1 MQNMAHAL
9 CNKPLTRRETVKG
22 IGAGALGLTLCGA
35 GAAIPQPVNGDVETK
50 QEKHMKVTLII
61 GSPRRNGNTARALK
75 EVSDALVSEG
85 LETETVWIGTR
96 PVRGCIACGQCLK
109 KSLGRCAFDDDVA
122 NEIVDKLKAA
132 DGIVIG
138 APTYYGQPNG
148 AFLAV
153 WQRIC
158 FAARQVVECK
168 PAAAVAVC
176 RRGGSTAAFQCLNM
190 PVEMLNTPLA
200 GSQYWN
206 VVFGLSEGECEKDEE
221 GMQTMRTL
229 GRNLAWMVKNL
240 RGANAVP
247 RPPQEPWQGMNF
259 IR

>member
-1 MQNMAHAL
+1 MSRSL
-9 CNKPLTRRETVKG
+9 CRKPLTRRAAVKG
-22 IGAGALGLTLCGA
+22 VGAGALCMALDGIGIA
-35 GAAIPQPVNGDVETK
+35 GEPSPQNGENSQK
-50 QEKHMKVTLII
+50 EKHMKVVLII
-61 GSPRRNGNTARALK
+61 GSPRKNGNTARALK
-75 EVSDALVSEG
+75 EVSDTLVAEG
-85 LETETVWIGTR
+85 LETETVWIGTK

-122 NEIVDKLKAA
+122 NEIVDKLKDA

-190 PVEMLNTPLA
+190 PFEMLNTPLA

-206 VVFGLSEGECEKDEE
+206 VAFGRAEGECEKDTE

>member
-1 MQNMAHAL
+1 MSRSL
-9 CNKPLTRRETVKG
+9 CSKALTRREAVKG
-22 IGAGALGLTLCGA
+22 VGASALCMALDGIGVAGEPS
-35 GAAIPQPVNGDVETK
+35 PQNSENSQKEK
-50 QEKHMKVTLII
+50 QMKVVLII

-75 EVSDALVSEG
+75 EVSDTLAAEG
-85 LETETVWIGTR
+85 LETETVWIGTK
-96 PVRGCIACGQCLK
+96 PVRGCIACGLCLK

-122 NEIVDKLKAA
+122 NEIVDKLKDA

-158 FAARQVVECK
+158 FAARQVVDGK

-190 PVEMLNTPLA
+190 PFEMLNTPLA

-206 VVFGLSEGECEKDEE
+206 VVFGQAPGECAKDTE

-229 GRNLAWMVKNL
+229 ARNLAWMVKNL

-247 RPPQEPWQGMNF
+247 RPPQESWQPMNF